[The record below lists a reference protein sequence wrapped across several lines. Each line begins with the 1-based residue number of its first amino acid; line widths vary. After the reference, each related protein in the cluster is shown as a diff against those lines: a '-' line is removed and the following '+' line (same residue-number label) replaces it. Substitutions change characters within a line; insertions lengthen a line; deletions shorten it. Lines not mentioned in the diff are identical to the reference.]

1 MLSPPQRTTRCAKV
15 ATQSPALQISER
27 LRVIPF
33 DSGNRRITS
42 MPENPD
48 EMMMMM
54 MTTTRMTRMTRGR
67 KLLAQRGLAARD
79 FALVAVST
87 TTTTTTSCLL
97 EPPSPRGR
105 VVFFSRG
112 DARMTCNVLFGGVT
126 DARCRAERPTP
137 NNQLHSIPI
146 SRTQENPNPQT
157 NKTWWDPLP
166 AFALKPTIV

>member
-112 DARMTCNVLFGGVT
+112 DARMTRRFVWVWGGNGRRGQYVQP
-126 DARCRAERPTP
+126 RIL
-137 NNQLHSIPI
+137 NSIPI